1 MVFHKKTAKT
11 LGKIAFFAIK
21 AKKGPIRTTF
31 KTQCKKHQKHSVKWP
46 FLKKCFIP
54 FVKKGLFFELF
65 SKCFQNTAFLIDKTR
80 KKRCF
85 WQTQKSQSPKKAIL
99 PSFFACFLSMMFF
112 RAFWRDLTKKSHFPE
127 CFCWFFQG
135 HVPKRFF
142 EKVEKLEVFCLFFFG
157 GWAPS
162 STGKY
167 NKGVSRP
174 GGGVL
179 GEGVSSLR
187 RFYDKL

>member
-1 MVFHKKTAKT
+1 M
-11 LGKIAFFAIK
+11 
-21 AKKGPIRTTF
+21 RTTF

-80 KKRCF
+80 KKTMF
-85 WQTQKSQSPKKAIL
+85 LTNPKKSESEKGHFTELFCLFFIDDVFS
-99 PSFFACFLSMMFF
+99 SF
-112 RAFWRDLTKKSHFPE
+112 LTRFDEKSHFPE

-142 EKVEKLEVFCLFFFG
+142 EKVEKLEVFCLFFCG
-157 GWAPS
+157 G
-162 STGKY
+162 
-167 NKGVSRP
+167 
-174 GGGVL
+174 
-179 GEGVSSLR
+179 
-187 RFYDKL
+187 